1 MEGGALCRRGIM
13 ETERRGKKCF
23 SGDDRAY
30 LSETT
35 QVRVRF
41 QEVDSMSI
49 VWHGHYIS
57 YFEDARR
64 AFGRKYGIDYPA
76 FVDNNVGA
84 PIVKIW
90 VDYLSP
96 AMSTDMLDIEARLY
110 KSDGAKL
117 EFGYEVRRCETGKLL
132 ATGGSL
138 QVFSTLKG
146 ELLLTWPEVMIR
158 RYEDWE
164 DLWISPE

>member
-1 MEGGALCRRGIM
+1 MENGALRCHRIMDIEKRRKRPFVRD
-13 ETERRGKKCF
+13 TR
-23 SGDDRAY
+23 SY
-30 LSETT
+30 LTETT

-64 AFGRKYGIDYPA
+64 GFGRKYGIDYPA
-76 FVDNNVGA
+76 FLENNVGA
-84 PIVKIW
+84 PVARVW
-90 VDYLSP
+90 VDYISP
-96 AMSTDMLDIEARLY
+96 AFSNDILDVEARLY

-117 EFGYEVRRCETGKLL
+117 EFGYEVRRHENGKLL

-138 QVFSTLKG
+138 QVFSSLKG
-146 ELLLTWPEVMIR
+146 KLILTWPEMMLQ
-158 RYEDWE
+158 RYDDWK
-164 DLWISPE
+164 DKWIIPK